1 MRACARVSFFRT
13 AAIVVALACAGF
25 AVPAG
30 AQEAAPN
37 STTDDAKLAALTL
50 ADAIQMAVANGE
62 AAKIAEANT
71 EAARLTVRESEAGAY
86 PQVTGIVGYTYN
98 INQPKQEM
106 EFAEAF
112 NPLMQAMG
120 LPPMENPE
128 IPLVYRHDWAMTLD
142 VQQTLAVGRVSK
154 AIRLAKMYEETN
166 RLGANVTNRDTAL
179 ETAQAYYDVVLAEE
193 FLKVS
198 QMFLTLSQNHHDDT
212 KRKYEAGLKSEFDLL
227 QAQADL
233 AAAAPN
239 VTDMKQRV
247 VLAKKNLLRLIGMP
261 LDREVTCAESFSD
274 QTVEVTPDAWRNE
287 AFAERDELRMLSLG
301 RQMKRTES
309 NLYYSNMLPA
319 FSAHMA
325 YTYAGQS
332 ITEENEFWPVEDD
345 WNTFWSVGVQMQWPI
360 FDGLGNWQRGRRARV
375 EERIAALNAARAE
388 KGIDLEI
395 ESVATTLRTAAEK
408 LAARREAM
416 EVADRAFNLA
426 SVRYENG
433 LGTALEKMDAK
444 AVWTQARVAYLQT
457 LYELNVA
464 RYQLAHALGKETW

>member
-1 MRACARVSFFRT
+1 MRACARVSFFRIG
-13 AAIVVALACAGF
+13 AIVIVLACAGTT
-25 AVPAG
+25 VPAA
-30 AQEAAPN
+30 AQDVAPT
-37 STTDDAKLAALTL
+37 SATDESQLAALTL
-50 ADAIQMAVANGE
+50 DAAIKMAVANGE
-62 AAKIAEANT
+62 TAKIAEANT

-86 PQVTGIVGYTYN
+86 PQVTGIVGYTHN

-106 EFAEAF
+106 EFAESF
-112 NPLMQAMG
+112 NPLLQALD

-128 IPLVYRHDWAMTLD
+128 IPLVYRHDWAFTLD

-154 AIRLAKMYEETN
+154 AIRLAKMYEETS
-166 RLGANVTNRDTAL
+166 RLGADVTNRDTAL
-179 ETAQAYYDVVLAEE
+179 ETARAYYDVVLAEE

-227 QAQADL
+227 QAKADL

-239 VTDMKQRV
+239 VTDMRQRV
-247 VLAKKNLLRLIGMP
+247 ALAKKNLLRLVGMP
-261 LDREVTCAESFSD
+261 LDRDVSCAQSFTEE
-274 QTVEVTPDAWRNE
+274 TVAVAPDAWREE
-287 AFAERDELRMLSLG
+287 AFAEREELRVLTLG
-301 RQMKRTES
+301 RKMKRTES

-319 FSAHMA
+319 FSANMA

-345 WNTFWSVGVQMQWPI
+345 WNTFWSVGVQMRWPI

-395 ESVATTLRTAAEK
+395 ESIATTLRTAAEK
-408 LAARREAM
+408 LGARKEAM
-416 EVADRAFNLA
+416 QVADRAFNLA
-426 SVRYENG
+426 TVRYENG